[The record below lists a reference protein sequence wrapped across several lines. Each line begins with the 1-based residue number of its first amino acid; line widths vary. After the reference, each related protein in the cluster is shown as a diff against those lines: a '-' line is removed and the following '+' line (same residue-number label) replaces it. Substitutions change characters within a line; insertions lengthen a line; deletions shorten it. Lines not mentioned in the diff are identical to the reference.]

1 MVATVALANLADIA
15 HDVNTVGNDIAGEV
29 VRDRWNQ
36 RATVIVSDMDSSY
49 FVSDSLHNV
58 WRQGHAKL
66 GGVPG
71 DGNGADPSTWVIP
84 Q

>member
-1 MVATVALANLADIA
+1 MYEATLAELADIGDA
-15 HDVNTVGNDIAGEV
+15 VNGLPGEIGGEYI
-29 VRDRWNQ
+29 RDRWNQ
-36 RATVIVSDMDSSY
+36 RASVLVPEMGDSV

-71 DGNGADPSTWVIP
+71 DGNGTDPSTWVIP

>member
-1 MVATVALANLADIA
+1 MPATATLAQLADIG
-15 HDVNTVGNDIAGEV
+15 DPINGLGEV
-29 VRDRWNQ
+29 GGEWVRDRWNQ
-36 RATVIVSDMDSSY
+36 RASVICSDMDNSI

-71 DGNGADPSTWVIP
+71 DGNGAIPSTWVIP

>member
-1 MVATVALANLADIA
+1 MYEATLAELADIG
-15 HDVNTVGNDIAGEV
+15 DPVNGLPGEIGGEYI
-29 VRDRWNQ
+29 RDRWNQ
-36 RATVIVSDMDSSY
+36 RASVVVTDMDDSI